1 MKPIVIQVP
10 STKDGKV
17 TLTIKELQDMLDKA
31 YEAGKKDGTSN
42 LNYCCPSTCPY
53 KPWWYGNGY
62 TYSGTISNNPSN
74 PYITWTSTNT
84 SSDATIS
91 LNNCKTEPITSCTS

>member
-17 TLTIKELQDMLDKA
+17 TLTVKELQDMLDKA
-31 YEAGKKDGTSN
+31 YEAGKKDGTTN
-42 LNYCCPSTCPY
+42 LNYCYPSTCPY

-62 TYSGTISNNPSN
+62 TYSNATGTKPDLSS
-74 PYITWTSTNT
+74 ITWTSSNVST
-84 SSDATIS
+84 DATVS
-91 LNNCKTEPITSCTS
+91 LNNCETGTISCTA

>member
-31 YEAGKKDGTSN
+31 YEAGKKDGTTN
-42 LNYCCPSTCPY
+42 FCYPSTCPY

-62 TYSGTISNNPSN
+62 AYSGTGTITNPCDSS
-74 PYITWTSTNT
+74 ITWTSSNAST
-84 SSDATIS
+84 DATIS
-91 LNNCKTEPITSCTS
+91 LNNCKIEPTTSCTP